1 MGKRSNGTRSV
12 GATEAAATRTLS
24 TTPIGG
30 GAKKEIDIKKQK
42 PIWGGTWSEYN
53 KTDIKVQKTLMSAG
67 CKMVNEDVY
76 EVKIKNSNTSMRFD
90 LHYDYMNPKAGEI
103 SRVTLVTP
111 NGEGGKS
118 AGYIKELGRI
128 SVSPNT
134 LERKLADIY
143 SHVKKYEGIS
153 VNSREDF
160 EKLQELYKGK
170 SKRKKDK
177 LYNI

>member
-30 GAKKEIDIKKQK
+30 GAKKGIDIKKQK

-53 KTDIKVQKTLMSAG
+53 KDDIKVQKSLMSAG
-67 CKMVNEDVY
+67 YKMVAEDVY
-76 EVKIKNSNTSMRFD
+76 EIKIKNSNTSMRFD
-90 LHYDYMNPKAGEI
+90 LHYDYMNPKASEI
-103 SRVTLVTP
+103 SHVELVTP
-111 NGEGGKS
+111 NGKGGKS
-118 AGYIKELGRI
+118 SGYIKELGRI

-134 LERKLADIY
+134 LERKLVDIY

-153 VNSREDF
+153 VNSSEDYK
-160 EKLQELYKGK
+160 KLQELYKGK
-170 SKRKKDK
+170 SPKK
-177 LYNI
+177 

>member
-53 KTDIKVQKTLMSAG
+53 KNDIKVQKSLMSVG
-67 CKMVNEDVY
+67 YKMVNEDVY
-76 EVKIKNSNTSMRFD
+76 EVKIKNSNTSMRID
-90 LHYDYMNPKAGEI
+90 LHYDYMNPKASEI
-103 SRVTLVTP
+103 SHVKLVTP
-111 NGEGGKS
+111 DGEGGKS
-118 AGYIKELGRI
+118 SWYIKELGRI

-153 VNSREDF
+153 VNSIEDYK
-160 EKLQELYKGK
+160 KLQELYKGK
-170 SKRKKDK
+170 SKRKK
-177 LYNI
+177 